1 MKRLSV
7 SWLCEIELPS
17 ASVIVGIAGRY
28 RSVEI
33 GTNANKPVSVAN
45 VMTSL
50 RVNLR
55 VRELN

>member
-1 MKRLSV
+1 M
-7 SWLCEIELPS
+7 
-17 ASVIVGIAGRY
+17 VGMAGRY

-33 GTNANKPVSVAN
+33 GIKANNPVSVAN

-50 RVNLR
+50 RVNLL

>member
-17 ASVIVGIAGRY
+17 SSGIEGIAGRS
-28 RSVEI
+28 RSVEM

-50 RVNLR
+50 RVNLL

>member
-17 ASVIVGIAGRY
+17 ASVMVGMAGRY

-33 GTNANKPVSVAN
+33 GIKANNPVSVAK